1 MKITAPDMKDSR
13 ILKDYRYYLRMER
26 RLSPNTVAAYG
37 RDVAELLA
45 ALELEPRAVRTEDIE
60 RYLASRAGGDSRSE
74 LGMTGNEEPGMTTE
88 EPRMTGETEPGMT
101 TRETRFRVKP
111 GMTTE
116 EPRMT
121 GTGSGKGHQ
130 AAGNSP
136 AKLSKRSQ
144 ARLLSSL
151 RSFFDWLI
159 LEGERKDNPCD
170 RIDAPK
176 LGRYLPEVLSVEEI
190 ESILDSIDT
199 NAGWTGLRDR
209 AILEILY
216 GCGLRVSE
224 ACGLQ
229 ISHVYLQEG
238 FVRVVGKGDK
248 ERLVP
253 LGDLA
258 ADAFKNYLDA
268 RPQAAEP
275 AFDDVAFLNKN
286 GRPLSRVA
294 IFNLV
299 KKQALL
305 AGVRKEISPHTF
317 RHSFATHLIENGADL
332 RVVQEMLGHES
343 ILTTEIYTHID
354 AATWQ
359 RAILDHHPRR

>member
-1 MKITAPDMKDSR
+1 MEESR

-26 RLSPNTVAAYG
+26 GLSPNTVSAYA
-37 RDVAELLA
+37 RDVAEFLA
-45 ALELEPRAVRTEDIE
+45 AADLAPRAVRSEDIE
-60 RYLASRAGGDSRSE
+60 RYLVRR
-74 LGMTGNEEPGMTTE
+74 
-88 EPRMTGETEPGMT
+88 
-101 TRETRFRVKP
+101 
-111 GMTTE
+111 
-116 EPRMT
+116 
-121 GTGSGKGHQ
+121 
-130 AAGNSP
+130 AAGDASASLSMTEKEP
-136 AKLSKRSQ
+136 AKTAKGPVMTEKGPARLSKRSQ

-159 LEGERKDNPCD
+159 LEGERPDNPCD
-170 RIDAPK
+170 RIEAPK
-176 LGRYLPEVLSVEEI
+176 LGRYLPEVLSVEEVTAI
-190 ESILDSIDT
+190 LESVDT
-199 NAGWTGLRDR
+199 ARGWTGLRDR

-229 ISHVYLQEG
+229 ISHVYLQQG
-238 FVRVVGKGDK
+238 FVRVVGKGNK

-253 LGDLA
+253 LGEMA
-258 ADAFKNYLDA
+258 ADAFAQYLDA
-268 RPQAAEP
+268 RPAPAEP
-275 AFDDVAFLNKN
+275 AFDDIAFLNKN

-299 KKQALL
+299 KNQALI
-305 AGVRKEISPHTF
+305 AGVNKEISPHTF

-354 AATWQ
+354 TATWQ
-359 RAILDHHPRR
+359 SEILSHHPRK

>member
-1 MKITAPDMKDSR
+1 MEDR
-13 ILKDYRYYLRMER
+13 ILKDYRYYLRVER
-26 RLSPNTVAAYG
+26 GLSPNTVSAYA
-37 RDVAELLA
+37 RDVAEFLA
-45 ALELEPRAVRTEDIE
+45 AADLAPRAVRPEDIE
-60 RYLASRAGGDSRSE
+60 RYLSARADGQAS
-74 LGMTGNEEPGMTTE
+74 
-88 EPRMTGETEPGMT
+88 
-101 TRETRFRVKP
+101 
-111 GMTTE
+111 
-116 EPRMT
+116 
-121 GTGSGKGHQ
+121 GSGQPGGGQ
-130 AAGNSP
+130 ASGKP
-136 AKLSKRSQ
+136 AALSKRSQ

-159 LEGERKDNPCD
+159 LEGERPDNPCD
-170 RIDAPK
+170 RVEAPK
-176 LGRYLPEVLSVEEI
+176 LGRYLPAVLSVEEVTAI
-190 ESILDSIDT
+190 LESVDT
-199 NAGWTGLRDR
+199 NRGWLSLRDR

-229 ISHVYLQEG
+229 ISHVYLQQG
-238 FVRVVGKGDK
+238 FVRVVGKGNK

-253 LGDLA
+253 LGEIA
-258 ADAFKNYLDA
+258 ADAFARYLEA

-275 AFDDVAFLNKN
+275 AFDDIAFLNKN

-299 KKQALL
+299 KAQALK
-305 AGVRKEISPHTF
+305 AGVNKEISPHTF

-354 AATWQ
+354 TATWQ
-359 RAILDHHPRR
+359 AEVLSHHPRR